1 MEIKK
6 LENSSVELT
15 LTLEAKRIED
25 EYGKALKDY
34 AKKLTM
40 KGFRP
45 GKAPVSLIE
54 NKYGDAIREEI
65 TFRLMEDNLKDSYK
79 DMDAKD
85 RPLPYSTP
93 ELQNEESLLP
103 FKPNT
108 DITYSVIYD
117 VLPEV
122 KFPEYKGQEFEYEDV
137 KVTDEQVDA
146 EIERLRQQNAMVIA
160 KDGKIVEG
168 DIVTMDYV
176 ELDAEGN
183 EVSSTKRDDFTFTVG
198 SSYNF
203 YKLDN
208 DIVGLAKGDEKV
220 IEKTYGDD
228 SGMGTDYLGKT
239 IKVKVAIKEV
249 KVRQLP
255 DVDDE
260 FAQDVKEEYKTV
272 KDLKDATRK
281 SLEQNA
287 EEENKGRKLES
298 ALEALLAKTTIAV
311 PKSMIEAQL
320 EQDWR
325 NLVQRF
331 GMPEEEVEKFMRANG
346 GGKQEFLDTRRADTE
361 HSIKVQLIL
370 EQVKEEQN
378 FTVSDEEL
386 ENELKKY
393 AQDMTKDN
401 PNYDAFKMYAEDDIK
416 FAKARDYI
424 LENNTFK
431 AVEKKADAA
440 EAKTEEAAPKAKK
453 TTKKKA
459 DKAEN

>member
-1 MEIKK
+1 MDIKK

-15 LTLEAKRIED
+15 LTLEAKKIEE
-25 EYGKALKDY
+25 EYTKAIKDY

-54 NKYGDAIREEI
+54 SKYGDAIREEI

-103 FKPNT
+103 FKANT
-108 DITYSVIYD
+108 DITYSVKYD

-122 KFPEYKGQEFEYEDV
+122 KLPEYKGLEFDYKEE
-137 KVTDEQVDA
+137 KITDEQVDA
-146 EIERLRQQNAMVIA
+146 EIEKLRQQNAMVIA
-160 KDGKIVEG
+160 KNGKIEEG

-176 ELDAEGN
+176 ELDADGN
-183 EVSSTKRDDFTFTVG
+183 EVEATKREDFTFTVG

-203 YKLDN
+203 YKLDK
-208 DIVGLAKGDEKV
+208 DVVGLAKGEEKV
-220 IEKTYGDD
+220 IEKTYDDD

-249 KVRQLP
+249 KFRDLP

-260 FAQDVKEEYKTV
+260 FAQDVKEEYETV
-272 KDLKDATRK
+272 EDLKDATRK
-281 SLEQNA
+281 TLEQNA
-287 EEENKGRKLES
+287 QEENNARKLES
-298 ALEALLAKTTIAV
+298 ALEAILTKTEISL
-311 PKSMIEAQL
+311 PKSMVEAQL
-320 EQDWR
+320 EQDWK

-331 GMPEEEVEKFMRANG
+331 GMSEEEVDKFMRANG
-346 GGKQEFLDTRRADTE
+346 GGKQEFMDARRTTTE
-361 HSIKVQLIL
+361 HNIKIQLIL

-386 ENELKKY
+386 EAEIKKY
-393 AQDMTKDN
+393 AQDITKDN
-401 PNYDAFKMYAEDDIK
+401 PNYDAFKMYAQDDIK
-416 FAKARDYI
+416 FEKARNYI

-431 AVEKKADAA
+431 ATVKTNSEEKDSEK
-440 EAKTEEAAPKAKK
+440 
-453 TTKKKA
+453 
-459 DKAEN
+459 

>member
-15 LTLEAKRIED
+15 LTLESKRIEE
-25 EYGKALKDY
+25 EYAKSIKDY

-54 NKYGDAIREEI
+54 SKYGDAIREEI
-65 TFRLMEDNLKDSYK
+65 TFRLMEENLKDSYK

-93 ELQNEESLLP
+93 VLQNEETLLP
-103 FKPNT
+103 FKANT

-122 KFPEYKGQEFEYEDV
+122 KLPEYKGLKFEYEEV
-137 KVTDEQVDA
+137 KITDKQVDD
-146 EIERLRQQNAMVIA
+146 EIEKLRQQNAMVIA
-160 KDGKIVEG
+160 KSGKIADG

-176 ELDAEGN
+176 ELDANGSELAN
-183 EVSSTKRDDFTFTVG
+183 TKRDDFTFTVG

-208 DIVGLAKGDEKV
+208 DVIGLSKGDEKV

-228 SGMGTDYLGKT
+228 SGMGTDYLGKS
-239 IKVKVAIKEV
+239 IKVKVVIKEV
-249 KVRQLP
+249 KVRELP
-255 DVDDE
+255 ELDDE

-281 SLEQNA
+281 NLEASA
-287 EEENKGRKLES
+287 EEENNARKMEA
-298 ALEALLAKTTIAV
+298 ALEALLEKTTIVV

-320 EQDWR
+320 EQDWK

-331 GMPEEEVEKFMRANG
+331 GMSEEDVEKFMKANG
-346 GGKQEFLDTRRADTE
+346 GGKQEFMDARRTHTE
-361 HSIKVQLIL
+361 HDIKAQLII

-378 FTVSDEEL
+378 FTVTDEEL
-386 ENELKKY
+386 ETELKKY
-393 AQDMTKDN
+393 ASDMTKDN

-416 FAKARDYI
+416 FVKARNYI

-431 AVEKKADAA
+431 AVEKKNSDKASDAEKS
-440 EAKTEEAAPKAKK
+440 EAPAK

-459 DKAEN
+459 KNAEN